1 MVQTRSFTGVLLAIA
16 LTLAIPRLAEAG
28 PPLICHPFDP
38 GTQAVLP
45 WGRGPAWNNPD
56 GRYDVQR
63 LTADTMRLLAREA
76 PVLARMENLRRATI
90 YAARDQRVA
99 NELLSAVLA
108 RALSSVAS
116 GMPDAHALFDAG
128 YLIESYKQ
136 AAHLHQYSM
145 LAPPAAARWTLHSE
159 PGGNGYAMVIRAMA
173 LSGGSAD
180 MEFAASLM
188 TEGTSSANHR
198 RRATAA
204 ATPGSLLARNL
215 QNVDRN

>member
-1 MVQTRSFTGVLLAIA
+1 MHTRLVSTLLVA
-16 LTLAIPRLAEAG
+16 LATTLALPRLAEAG
-28 PPLICHPFDP
+28 PPLICHPFEP

-45 WGRGPAWNNPD
+45 WGRGPAWNNPN

-63 LTADTMRLLAREA
+63 LTADTLRLLSREA

-90 YAARDQRVA
+90 YAAQDQRVA

-116 GMPDAHALFDAG
+116 GTPDAHALFDAG

-136 AAHLHQYSM
+136 AAHMHQYSM
-145 LAPPAAARWTLHSE
+145 LATPAAARWTLRSE

-180 MEFAASLM
+180 MEYAASLM
-188 TEGTSSANHR
+188 TEGTTSANHR
-198 RRATAA
+198 RRAIAA
-204 ATPGSLLARNL
+204 ATQGSLLARNL
-215 QNVDRN
+215 QNVDRY